1 MSDSNNT
8 GKELIVQNS
17 FIDLPFH
24 GLSGIQIDMVLGI
37 LFMVKENGVNEIEI
51 PYFELIKAKGV

>member
-8 GKELIVQNS
+8 GKELIVHNS
-17 FIDLPFH
+17 ITDLPFH

-37 LFMVKENGVNEIEI
+37 LFMVNENGVNEIEI
-51 PYFELIKAKGV
+51 PYFELIKARGV